1 MAPGMGTISNHRAV
15 HFHEAPPMFGYPL
28 AGSTVLFEHAHK
40 NMKLLYKLTQ
50 RRAATNDRAVGA
62 RLLSQAQR
70 GAARNAARTEPAS
83 TSPPLPPR
91 RARASQAQWNT
102 LTGRHP
108 AEALALA
115 PRPAA
120 GAGGRAIL
128 PPPEPS
134 CLLWP
139 SALFDGRDTTP
150 ATQAGLLRRE
160 LDRFFHTDKS
170 NPHAYAITF
179 HAGVR
184 LVNDEDGSLTN
195 IGIARALPSWNGAP
209 RYNVCRVVL
218 TSASSGA
225 AVPHEDANTTE
236 LGYARLA
243 LIMRVTHNQATHDV
257 VLVRWYDAVPRERT
271 EHKVYSLL
279 GPLLQYAPHS
289 AVHAWQILPV
299 AALLDVWKL
308 ERDARNPARYFVN
321 QFVRGSDNTAHG
333 PETQDHPLTPVSG
346 V

>member
-28 AGSTVLFEHAHK
+28 AGSTTLFEHAHK
-40 NMKLLYKLTQ
+40 NMKRLYEWTH

-62 RLLSQAQR
+62 RLLSQGQR
-70 GAARNAARTEPAS
+70 AAARNAARTEPAS
-83 TSPPLPPR
+83 TSPPLPPH
-91 RARASQAQWNT
+91 RARASQASWNT
-102 LTGRHP
+102 LAGCHP
-108 AEALALA
+108 AKALALA

-120 GAGGRAIL
+120 GARGRAIL
-128 PPPEPS
+128 PVPEPS

-139 SALFDGRDTTP
+139 SALFEGREMTP
-150 ATQAGLLRRE
+150 AMQAGLLRRE
-160 LDRFFHTDKS
+160 LDLFFHTDTS
-170 NPHAYAITF
+170 HPHAYAITF

-184 LVNDEDGSLTN
+184 LVTDEAGSPTD

-218 TSASSGA
+218 TSAASGA
-225 AVPHEDANTTE
+225 AGACPHEDDNTTE

-279 GPLLQYAPHS
+279 GPLLQYAPLS
-289 AVHAWQILPV
+289 AAHAWQILPV

-321 QFVRGSDNTAHG
+321 QFVRDSDSTAHD
-333 PETQDHPLTPVSG
+333 PETHAHP
-346 V
+346 